1 MSETESPAPLCFVDT
16 NIWLYAF
23 ISGPD
28 AAKSDLARQLLR
40 DSEEALIVSSQVIT
54 GT

>member
-1 MSETESPAPLCFVDT
+1 MSEAEPQAPLCFVDT

-23 ISGPD
+23 VSGPD

-40 DSEEALIVSSQVIT
+40 DSEALL
-54 GT
+54 